1 MEYGICL
8 QSVVPVRSESSHRSE
23 MVTQLLFGELFRIV
37 GREENWR
44 RIQLLYDDYE
54 GWAHEAQI
62 TYLKEEEFIHLEQ
75 AVTPVSTD
83 LVQLMIRESQNDMIP
98 VVPGS
103 SLPGLA
109 NGTLTIAGEKFIYDG
124 AVSRDDLISMPP
136 GAGKEAIIREQI
148 RENAFLYLNAPYQWG
163 GRSPFGLDC
172 SGFTQMVFKLVHI
185 QLFRDAA
192 QQSTQGEGVS
202 FLNEAMTG
210 DLAFFDNEEGYITHV
225 GILFDN
231 NSIIHCSGKVKV
243 DMLDHEG
250 IYDLSQN
257 KYTHKLRLI
266 KRII

>member
-1 MEYGICL
+1 
-8 QSVVPVRSESSHRSE
+8 

-54 GWAHEAQI
+54 GWTHEAQI
-62 TYLKEEEFIHLEQ
+62 TPLVQEEFIRLEQ

-83 LVQLMIRESQNDMIP
+83 LVQLVIRENQEDMIP
-98 VVPGS
+98 IVPGS
-103 SLPGLA
+103 SLPGLD
-109 NGTLTIAGEKFIYDG
+109 NGTLIIAGEKFFYEGD
-124 AVSRDDLISMPP
+124 VSRDDLISMPP
-136 GAGKEAIIREQI
+136 GSQKDVIIREQI
-148 RENAFLYLNAPYQWG
+148 RENALLYLNAPYQWG

-185 QLFRDAA
+185 QLLRDAT
-192 QQSTQGEGVS
+192 QQSTQGEGIS
-202 FLNEAMTG
+202 FLNEAMAG

-225 GILFDN
+225 GILLDN
-231 NSIIHCSGKVKV
+231 SAIIHCSGKVKV

-250 IYDLSQN
+250 IYDHTQK